1 MTNKIVDISDEIYRE
16 LGEPSD
22 LSYASIAFWL
32 RTNIG
37 DLNILIN
44 KKFYIIDT
52 TLEIGILEGSGDVFG
67 DLEKSIFKMIYSVH
81 YYERLFRNALGAA
94 STDST
99 LEINQNGFMARKIN
113 KNELA
118 KTYAQ
123 LRKQIADELEAEDL
137 NAGRIRLADLDDGD
151 EFYDIKGRGKKK
163 KKGNKR
169 TREQQQDLQIE
180 KKTQITDAY
189 TTYK

>member
-1 MTNKIVDISDEIYRE
+1 MTYKIVDIADEIIRE
-16 LGEPSD
+16 LNEPTD
-22 LSYASIAFWL
+22 INIAGVAFWL

-44 KKFYIIDT
+44 KKFYIDDDT
-52 TLEIGILEGSGDVFG
+52 QEVAIPENSGDVFG
-67 DLEKSIFKMIYSVH
+67 DIEKSVFKMLYVMH

-99 LEINQNGFMARKIN
+99 LEISQNGFMARKIN

-123 LRKQIADELEAEDL
+123 LRKQIADELQVLTKNYNLNEARPL
-137 NAGRIRLADLDDGD
+137 QVAGDDTYEEGNRPYNYNSYIRNLENL
-151 EFYDIKGRGKKK
+151 
-163 KKGNKR
+163 
-169 TREQQQDLQIE
+169 
-180 KKTQITDAY
+180 
-189 TTYK
+189 

>member
-1 MTNKIVDISDEIYRE
+1 MTTKIVDVADEIYRE

-22 LSYASIAFWL
+22 LSIASIAFWL

-44 KKFYIIDT
+44 KKYYITED
-52 TLEIGILEGSGDVFG
+52 TLEIGILEGSGDEFK
-67 DLEKSIFKMIYSVH
+67 DIEKSVFKMIYSIH

-99 LEINQNGFMARKIN
+99 IEITENGFTGRKVN

-123 LRKQIADELEAEDL
+123 LRKQINDELQILTKNYNLNEAKPL
-137 NAGRIRLADLDDGD
+137 QVAGDDTIEGLDYPSMYGNSH
-151 EFYDIKGRGKKK
+151 GRS
-163 KKGNKR
+163 
-169 TREQQQDLQIE
+169 IE
-180 KKTQITDAY
+180 NS
-189 TTYK
+189 

>member
-22 LSYASIAFWL
+22 LSLASIAFWL

-44 KKFYIIDT
+44 KKYYIIDN
-52 TLEIGILEGSGDVFG
+52 TLEIGVLENSGDVFG
-67 DLEKSIFKMIYSVH
+67 NLEKSIFKMIYSIH

-94 STDST
+94 STDSV

-123 LRKQIADELEAEDL
+123 LRKQISDELYVLTKNYNINEARPLQVAGDDTIPDL
-137 NAGRIRLADLDDGD
+137 SRSVTYSNYIRNIDTA
-151 EFYDIKGRGKKK
+151 
-163 KKGNKR
+163 
-169 TREQQQDLQIE
+169 
-180 KKTQITDAY
+180 
-189 TTYK
+189 

>member
-1 MTNKIVDISDEIYRE
+1 MTYKIVDLADEIYRE

-22 LSYASIAFWL
+22 LSIASIAFWL

-44 KKFYIIDT
+44 KKYYITED
-52 TLEIGILEGSGDVFG
+52 TLEIGILENSGDEFK
-67 DLEKSIFKMIYSVH
+67 DIEKSIFKMIYSMH

-99 LEINQNGFMARKIN
+99 IEIDQNGFRAKRVN

-118 KTYAQ
+118 KTYSD
-123 LRKQIADELEAEDL
+123 LRKQIADELQTLTKNYNLNEARPL
-137 NAGRIRLADLDDGD
+137 QVAGDDTI
-151 EFYDIKGRGKKK
+151 EAPGRSYSYSR
-163 KKGNKR
+163 N
-169 TREQQQDLQIE
+169 IE
-180 KKTQITDAY
+180 SL
-189 TTYK
+189 

>member
-1 MTNKIVDISDEIYRE
+1 MTYKIVDISDEIYRE

-22 LSYASIAFWL
+22 LSLASIAFWL

-44 KKFYIIDT
+44 KKFYITDN
-52 TLEIGILEGSGDVFG
+52 TLEIGILEDSGDVFG
-67 DLEKSIFKMIYSVH
+67 NIEKSIFKMIYSIH

-94 STDST
+94 STDSV

-123 LRKQIADELEAEDL
+123 LRKQISDELYVLTKNYNL
-137 NAGRIRLADLDDGD
+137 NESVPMQVVGDDTVSEPNRNYTYGSHIRNIDSL
-151 EFYDIKGRGKKK
+151 
-163 KKGNKR
+163 
-169 TREQQQDLQIE
+169 
-180 KKTQITDAY
+180 
-189 TTYK
+189 

>member
-22 LSYASIAFWL
+22 LSHASIAFWL

-44 KKFYIIDT
+44 KKYYITDD
-52 TLEIGILEGSGDVFG
+52 TLEVGIPEDSGDTFG
-67 DLEKSIFKMIYSVH
+67 DIEKSIFKMIYSMH

-99 LEINQNGFMARKIN
+99 IEIDQNGFRAKRVN

-118 KTYAQ
+118 KTYSD
-123 LRKQIADELEAEDL
+123 LRKQIADELQTLTKNYNLNEARPL
-137 NAGRIRLADLDDGD
+137 QVAGDD
-151 EFYDIKGRGKKK
+151 
-163 KKGNKR
+163 
-169 TREQQQDLQIE
+169 TIE
-180 KKTQITDAY
+180 APSRSYSYSRNIESL
-189 TTYK
+189 

>member
-1 MTNKIVDISDEIYRE
+1 MTYKIVDISDEIYRE

-22 LSYASIAFWL
+22 LSLSSIAFWL

-44 KKFYIIDT
+44 KKYYITED
-52 TLEIGILEGSGDVFG
+52 TLEIGIEEGSGDEFKDV
-67 DLEKSIFKMIYSVH
+67 EKSIFKMIYSIH

-94 STDST
+94 STDS
-99 LEINQNGFMARKIN
+99 LIEINQNGFSARKIN

-123 LRKQIADELEAEDL
+123 LRKQIVDELEILTKNYNLNEARPLQVAGDDTIPDL
-137 NAGRIRLADLDDGD
+137 SRSVTYSNYIRNIDT
-151 EFYDIKGRGKKK
+151 I
-163 KKGNKR
+163 
-169 TREQQQDLQIE
+169 
-180 KKTQITDAY
+180 
-189 TTYK
+189 

>member
-22 LSYASIAFWL
+22 LSLASIAFWL

-44 KKFYIIDT
+44 KKFYITDN
-52 TLEIGILEGSGDVFG
+52 TLEIGILEDSGDVFG
-67 DLEKSIFKMIYSVH
+67 NIEKSIFKMIYSIH

-99 LEINQNGFMARKIN
+99 IEMTENGFTGRKVN

-123 LRKQIADELEAEDL
+123 LRKQIVDELNSLTKNYNLNEAKPIQV
-137 NAGRIRLADLDDGD
+137 AGDDIYQ
-151 EFYDIKGRGKKK
+151 E
-163 KKGNKR
+163 GNR
-169 TREQQQDLQIE
+169 P
-180 KKTQITDAY
+180 Y
-189 TTYK
+189 TYSSYMRNLENL

>member
-1 MTNKIVDISDEIYRE
+1 MTTKIVDIADEIYRE

-22 LSYASIAFWL
+22 LSHASIAFWL

-44 KKFYIIDT
+44 KKYYIIES
-52 TLEIGILEGSGDVFG
+52 TLEIGILEGSGEAFTDI
-67 DLEKSIFKMIYSVH
+67 EKSIFKMIYNMH

-94 STDST
+94 STDSVLSVT
-99 LEINQNGFMARKIN
+99 DDGSTVVKVN

-123 LRKQIADELEAEDL
+123 LRKQISDELQVLAKNYNL
-137 NAGRIRLADLDDGD
+137 NEGRPLQVAGDDTIGD
-151 EFYDIKGRGKKK
+151 PGYPYRDGSII
-163 KKGNKR
+163 
-169 TREQQQDLQIE
+169 TRNLENG
-180 KKTQITDAY
+180 
-189 TTYK
+189 

>member
-1 MTNKIVDISDEIYRE
+1 MTYKIVDVADEIYRE

-22 LSYASIAFWL
+22 LNIASIAFWL

-44 KKFYIIDT
+44 KKFYIIDS
-52 TLEIGILEGSGDVFG
+52 TLEIGIEEGSGDEFK
-67 DLEKSIFKMIYSVH
+67 DIEKSIFKMIYSMH

-99 LEINQNGFMARKIN
+99 IEIDQNGFRAKRVN

-118 KTYAQ
+118 KTYSD
-123 LRKQIADELEAEDL
+123 LRKQIADELQVLTKNYNLNEARPL
-137 NAGRIRLADLDDGD
+137 QVAGDDTI
-151 EFYDIKGRGKKK
+151 EAPGRSYSYSR
-163 KKGNKR
+163 N
-169 TREQQQDLQIE
+169 IE
-180 KKTQITDAY
+180 SL
-189 TTYK
+189 

>member
-1 MTNKIVDISDEIYRE
+1 MTTNKIVDIADEIYRE
-16 LGEPSD
+16 LGEPTD
-22 LSYASIAFWL
+22 LSHASIAFWL

-44 KKFYIIDT
+44 KKFYISEDTYEVSIPEGIDDT
-52 TLEIGILEGSGDVFG
+52 FG
-67 DLEKSIFKMIYSVH
+67 DIEKSVFKMIYSIH

-99 LEINQNGFMARKIN
+99 IEITENGFTGRKVN

-123 LRKQIADELEAEDL
+123 LRKQINDELLVLTKNYNLNEAKPL
-137 NAGRIRLADLDDGD
+137 QVVGDDTFQD
-151 EFYDIKGRGKKK
+151 P
-163 KKGNKR
+163 
-169 TREQQQDLQIE
+169 TRPYS
-180 KKTQITDAY
+180 Y
-189 TTYK
+189 TSYMRSLENM

>member
-22 LSYASIAFWL
+22 LSHASIAFWL

-44 KKFYIIDT
+44 KKYYIIES
-52 TLEIGILEGSGDVFG
+52 TLEIGIVEDSGDTFG
-67 DLEKSIFKMIYSVH
+67 DIEKSIFKMLYSMH

-99 LEINQNGFMARKIN
+99 IEIDQNGFRAKRVN

-118 KTYAQ
+118 KTYSD
-123 LRKQIADELEAEDL
+123 LRKQIADELQILTKNYNLNEARPL
-137 NAGRIRLADLDDGD
+137 QVAGDDTV
-151 EFYDIKGRGKKK
+151 EAPGRSYSYSR
-163 KKGNKR
+163 N
-169 TREQQQDLQIE
+169 IE
-180 KKTQITDAY
+180 SL
-189 TTYK
+189 

>member
-22 LSYASIAFWL
+22 LSHASIAFWL

-44 KKFYIIDT
+44 KKYYIIEA
-52 TLEIGILEGSGDVFG
+52 TLEIGIPEDSGDTFT
-67 DLEKSIFKMIYSVH
+67 DIEKSIFKMLYSIH

-99 LEINQNGFMARKIN
+99 IEIDQNGFRAKRVN

-118 KTYAQ
+118 KTYSD
-123 LRKQIADELEAEDL
+123 LRKQIVSELDILTRNYNLNESRPLQVAGDDTIEAPSRSYSYSR
-137 NAGRIRLADLDDGD
+137 N
-151 EFYDIKGRGKKK
+151 
-163 KKGNKR
+163 
-169 TREQQQDLQIE
+169 IE
-180 KKTQITDAY
+180 SL
-189 TTYK
+189 